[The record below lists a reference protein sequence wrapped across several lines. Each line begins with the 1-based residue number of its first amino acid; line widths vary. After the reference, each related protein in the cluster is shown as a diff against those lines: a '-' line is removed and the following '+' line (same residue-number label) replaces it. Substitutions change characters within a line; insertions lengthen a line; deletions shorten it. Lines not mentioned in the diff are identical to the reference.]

1 MCQFSN
7 KFLAAVRTLAGD
19 GPIKQRLITAYT
31 ENLALLSEDD
41 IPDSIRPRFEM
52 LHQSL
57 HAVKPLSTEST
68 IVASVRKMSLEDAS
82 RCATSI
88 VIMFSELV
96 RVKSTGERLKLDKKN
111 GSGQRSRA
119 LN

>member
-7 KFLAAVRTLAGD
+7 KFLAAVRTLAAD
-19 GPIKQRLITAYT
+19 GPIKQRLIAAYT
-31 ENLALLSEDD
+31 ENLALLTEDD
-41 IPDSIRPRFEM
+41 IPESIRARFELLRQK
-52 LHQSL
+52 LHS
-57 HAVKPLSTEST
+57 VKPLSTEST
-68 IVASVRKMSLEDAS
+68 IVASVRKMSVNDAS

-111 GSGQRSRA
+111 GSGQRSSA
-119 LN
+119 IN